1 MKHIGII
8 GHGAIASYF
17 VRNLGT
23 ETGFSI
29 KWVICRPGRESSAS
43 LLMGESAKVFNKL
56 EADVMQADL
65 FLDCAGHGGLL
76 QHGANILES
85 GIDLVSVSSGALAD
99 VQLCKNLRN
108 AAEKGGG
115 QLFLVSGAIGALDAL
130 SSAQTGGLKHVIYK
144 GRKPPLGWKG
154 SPAEKILDLEILK
167 APETH
172 FKGNARDAAL
182 QYPKNANVAA
192 SVALAGLGFED
203 TQVEL
208 IADPGITTNIHE
220 IEAKGI
226 FGSFT
231 FQISGNALPD
241 NPKSSAL
248 TAMSMVRA
256 VHNRSTA
263 IKI

>member
-1 MKHIGII
+1 M
-8 GHGAIASYF
+8 
-17 VRNLGT
+17 
-23 ETGFSI
+23 
-29 KWVICRPGRESSAS
+29 
-43 LLMGESAKVFNKL
+43 
-56 EADVMQADL
+56 
-65 FLDCAGHGGLL
+65 
-76 QHGANILES
+76 
-85 GIDLVSVSSGALAD
+85 
-99 VQLCKNLRN
+99 
-108 AAEKGGG
+108 
-115 QLFLVSGAIGALDAL
+115 
-130 SSAQTGGLKHVIYK
+130 
-144 GRKPPLGWKG
+144 
-154 SPAEKILDLEILK
+154 
-167 APETH
+167 
-172 FKGNARDAAL
+172 
-182 QYPKNANVAA
+182 
-192 SVALAGLGFED
+192 ALAGLGFED